1 MIDTLSN
8 QFLLKA
14 FQKLKD
20 IFLMSC
26 CSITTLHL
34 NLRRTVQVIC
44 ICKIKSKENPQNVM
58 PVERQNDK

>member
-1 MIDTLSN
+1 MIDTLSY

-14 FQKLKD
+14 FKKLKD

-34 NLRRTVQVIC
+34 NLPQTVRVIC
-44 ICKIKSKENPQNVM
+44 IYKIKSKESPQNVI
-58 PVERQNDK
+58 